1 LKSQKVSTIASPEN
15 EDKALSVAV
24 AVAVAVEPVASHLSV
39 SSRNDGN
46 SSANYYN
53 SHEDKVCPSCRVE
66 SIITNW
72 CEGDQV
78 CTNCGV
84 VVADRIFDTRFKI
97 INYKTKYT

>member
-46 SSANYYN
+46 SSA
-53 SHEDKVCPSCRVE
+53 
-66 SIITNW
+66 
-72 CEGDQV
+72 
-78 CTNCGV
+78 
-84 VVADRIFDTRFKI
+84 
-97 INYKTKYT
+97 